1 MVFKFHTL
9 DYTLSNIEEEAMNR
23 LVQEILKSGDVKTI
37 FDIESKLKK
46 SFGKVIQSMLEAE
59 MTEHLGHNK
68 YEYSKENKENYRNG
82 SSKKKVKSNL
92 GELEIEIPRDRN
104 GEFEPKIIP
113 KYSRDISNIEQ
124 QIINLY
130 GMGTT
135 TREISNYIEDM
146 YGFSVSAEMVSN
158 ITDKIIP
165 EMEEWKTRRLEEIY
179 PFVYIDAIHFNV
191 KENGVVGKKAA
202 YVTMGISTNGIKEV
216 LGIYVGENE
225 TSKFWMT
232 VFNNLKNRGLKDILI
247 LSSDGLTGIKEA
259 IQVAFPKTEHQTCI
273 VHLTRNTL
281 KYVSHRDKGQF
292 AQDLK
297 AIYTASDEEIGK
309 KLMYETAEKWK
320 KKYPTAMDRWEENWG
335 IISPFF
341 KFSQKIRKMIYTT
354 NSIESLNSCY
364 RRLNRARNVYPS
376 KDSLMKVLY
385 LSTKKVTKNWTSR
398 VPEWGEV
405 LKELEIIYKD
415 RI

>member
-1 MVFKFHTL
+1 MEEKERNVA
-9 DYTLSNIEEEAMNR
+9 EEEAMNK
-23 LVQEILKSGDVKTI
+23 LVKEILKNGDVKTV

-46 SFGKVIQSMLEAE
+46 SFGKVIQSMLEE
-59 MTEHLGHNK
+59 EITEHLGHNK

-92 GELEIEIPRDRN
+92 GELEIEIPRDRK
-104 GEFEPKIIP
+104 GDFEPRIVP

-130 GMGTT
+130 GMGTS
-135 TREISNYIEDM
+135 TREISNYIEEI
-146 YGFSVSAEMVSN
+146 YGFGVSAEMVSN

-202 YVTMGISTNGIKEV
+202 YVAMGISTNGIKEV
-216 LGIYVGENE
+216 LGIYIGENE

-232 VFNNLKNRGLKDILI
+232 VFNNLKNRGLKDIII

-281 KYVSHRDKGQF
+281 KYVSHRDKAQF

-297 AIYTASDEEIGK
+297 AIYTASDEDIGK
-309 KLMYETAEKWK
+309 KLMYEVAEKWK
-320 KKYPTAMDRWEENWG
+320 IKYPTAMDRWEENWG

-364 RRLNRARNVYPS
+364 RRLNKARNVYPS

-385 LSTKKVTKNWTSR
+385 LSTKRVTKNWTSR
-398 VPEWGEV
+398 VPDWGEV
-405 LKELEIIYKD
+405 LRELEIIYQG

>member
-1 MVFKFHTL
+1 MEEKER
-9 DYTLSNIEEEAMNR
+9 NEEEAMNK
-23 LVQEILKSGDVKTI
+23 LVQEILKNGDVKTI

-59 MTEHLGHNK
+59 MTEHLGHDK

-92 GELEIEIPRDRN
+92 GELEIEIPRDRK

-158 ITDKIIP
+158 ITDKIIQ
-165 EMEEWKTRRLEEIY
+165 EMEEWKTRRLEEVY

-202 YVTMGISTNGIKEV
+202 YVAMGISTNGIKEV

-232 VFNNLKNRGLKDILI
+232 VFNNLKNRGLKDIII

>member
-1 MVFKFHTL
+1 MKEK
-9 DYTLSNIEEEAMNR
+9 NEEDELMEKLAKEMIKN
-23 LVQEILKSGDVKTI
+23 GDVKSA
-37 FDIESKLKK
+37 FDVEEKLRK
-46 SFGKVIQSMLEAE
+46 SFGKIIKSMLEAE
-59 MTEHLGHNK
+59 MNEHLGNEKYKHEDNK
-68 YEYSKENKENYRNG
+68 EENYRNG
-82 SSKKKVKSNL
+82 YSRKKVKSNL
-92 GELEIEIPRDRN
+92 GEIDLNIPRDRK
-104 GEFEPKIIP
+104 GEFEPVVVP
-113 KYSRDISNIEQ
+113 KHSRDISRLET
-124 QIINLY
+124 QIIELY
-130 GMGTT
+130 GMGNT
-135 TREISNYIEDM
+135 TRQISDFVENL
-146 YGFSVSAEMVSN
+146 YGFEVSAEMVSN

-179 PFVYIDAIHFNV
+179 PFLYIDAIHFNV

-202 YVTMGISTNGIKEV
+202 YIAMGINLSGIKEV
-216 LGIYVGENE
+216 LGIYIGENE

-232 VFNNLKNRGLKDILI
+232 VFNNLKNRGIKDIII

-281 KYVSHRDKGQF
+281 KYVSHRDKGKF

-320 KKYPTAMDRWEENWG
+320 EKYPTAMDRWEENWG

-354 NSIESLNSCY
+354 NTIESLNSCY
-364 RRLNRARNVYPS
+364 RRLNKARNVYPT
-376 KDSLMKVLY
+376 KESLMKVLY
-385 LSTKKVTKNWTSR
+385 LSTKKVTKNWTSK
-398 VPEWGEV
+398 VPEWGEC
-405 LKELEIIYKD
+405 LKELEIMYEG

>member
-1 MVFKFHTL
+1 MEEKERK
-9 DYTLSNIEEEAMNR
+9 IAEEEAMNK
-23 LVQEILKSGDVKTI
+23 LVKEILKNGDIKTV
-37 FDIESKLKK
+37 FDVESKLKQ
-46 SFGKVIQSMLEAE
+46 SFGKVIQSMLEEE
-59 MTEHLGHNK
+59 MNEYLGHEK
-68 YEYSKENKENYRNG
+68 YEYSKENKTNYRNG
-82 SSKKKVKSNL
+82 SSTKKVKSNL
-92 GELEIEIPRDRN
+92 GELEIKIPRDRN
-104 GEFEPKIIP
+104 GEFEPIIVP
-113 KYSRDISNIEQ
+113 KHSRDISNIEQ

-130 GMGTT
+130 SMGTS
-135 TREISNYIEDM
+135 TREISNYIEEM

-191 KENGVVGKKAA
+191 KENGVIGKKAA
-202 YVTMGISTNGIKEV
+202 YVAMGISKEGIKEV
-216 LGIYVGENE
+216 LGIYIGENE
-225 TSKFWMT
+225 SSKFWMT
-232 VFNNLKNRGLKDILI
+232 VFNNLKNRGIKDILV

-281 KYVSHRDKGQF
+281 KYVSHKDKYKF

-309 KLMYETAEKWK
+309 KLMYEVTEKWK
-320 KKYPTAMDRWEENWG
+320 EKYPTAMDRWEENWG

-354 NSIESLNSCY
+354 NSIESLNSSY
-364 RRLNRARNVYPS
+364 RRLNKSRNVYPT

-385 LSTKKVTKNWTSR
+385 LSTKKVTKNWTSK

-405 LKELEIIYKD
+405 LRELEIIYNG

>member
-1 MVFKFHTL
+1 MEEKT
-9 DYTLSNIEEEAMNR
+9 NNNAEEEAMNK
-23 LVQEILKSGDVKTI
+23 LVKEILKNGDVKTV
-37 FDIESKLKK
+37 FDVETKLKQ

-59 MTEHLGHNK
+59 MTEHLGHDK
-68 YEYSKENKENYRNG
+68 YEYSQENKNNYRNG
-82 SSKKKVKSNL
+82 TSKKKVKSNF
-92 GELEIEIPRDRN
+92 GELDINIPRDRN
-104 GEFEPKIIP
+104 GEFEPIIVP
-113 KYSRDISNIEQ
+113 KHSRDISNIER

-130 GMGTT
+130 SMGNS
-135 TREISNYIEDM
+135 TREISSYIEEM
-146 YGFSVSAEMVSN
+146 YGFSASAEMISN

-165 EMEEWKTRRLEEIY
+165 EMEEWKSRRLEEIY

-202 YVTMGISTNGIKEV
+202 YVAMGISKEGIKEV

-225 TSKFWMT
+225 TAKFWMT
-232 VFNNLKNRGLKDILI
+232 VFNNLKNRGIKDILI

-259 IQVAFPKTEHQTCI
+259 IATAFPKTEHQTCI

-281 KYVSHRDKGQF
+281 KYVSHKDKAKF

-297 AIYTASDEEIGK
+297 TIYTASDEEIGK
-309 KLMYETAEKWK
+309 KLMYETSQKWK
-320 KKYPTAMDRWEENWG
+320 EKYPTAMDRWEDNWG
-335 IISPFF
+335 IIAPFF

-354 NSIESLNSCY
+354 NTIESLNSGY

-376 KDSLMKVLY
+376 QEALMKVLY
-385 LSTKKVTKNWTSR
+385 LSTKRITKNWTSKQ
-398 VPEWGEV
+398 PEWGET
-405 LKELEIIYKD
+405 LKELEIIYKG

>member
-1 MVFKFHTL
+1 MEEKER
-9 DYTLSNIEEEAMNR
+9 NIAEEEAMNK
-23 LVQEILKSGDVKTI
+23 LVKEILKNGDVKTV

-59 MTEHLGHNK
+59 MTEHIGHDK

-82 SSKKKVKSNL
+82 SSKKKVKSNF
-92 GELEIEIPRDRN
+92 GELEIEIPRDRK
-104 GEFEPKIIP
+104 GEFEPRIIP

-130 GMGTT
+130 GMGTS
-135 TREISNYIEDM
+135 TREISDYIEDM

-165 EMEEWKTRRLEEIY
+165 EMEEWKTRRLEEVY

-202 YVTMGISTNGIKEV
+202 YVEMGISTNGIKEV

-385 LSTKKVTKNWTSR
+385 LSTKKITKNWTSR

>member
-1 MVFKFHTL
+1 MDEKRNNSEDEV
-9 DYTLSNIEEEAMNR
+9 MNK
-23 LVQEILKSGDVKTI
+23 LVKEILKNGDVKTV
-37 FDIESKLKK
+37 FDVESKLKK

-92 GELEIEIPRDRN
+92 GELELDIPRDRN
-104 GEFEPKIIP
+104 GKFEPIIVP
-113 KYSRDISNIEQ
+113 KHSRDISNIEQ

-130 GMGTT
+130 TIGTS
-135 TREISNYIEDM
+135 TREISNYIEEM
-146 YGFSVSAEMVSN
+146 YGFTVSAEMVSN

-165 EMEEWKTRRLEEIY
+165 EMEEWKSRRLEEVY
-179 PFVYIDAIHFNV
+179 PFIYIDAIHFNV
-191 KENGVVGKKAA
+191 KENAVVGKKAA
-202 YVTMGISTNGIKEV
+202 YIVMGINKNGIKEV
-216 LGIYVGENE
+216 LGIYIGENE
-225 TSKFWMT
+225 TSKFWIT
-232 VFNNLKNRGLKDILI
+232 VFNNIKNRGVKDILV
-247 LSSDGLTGIKEA
+247 LSSDGLSGIKEA
-259 IQVAFPKTEHQTCI
+259 IQVSFPKTEHQTCI

-281 KYVSHRDKGQF
+281 KYVSHRDKYKF

-297 AIYTASDEEIGK
+297 TIYTASDEEIAK
-309 KLMYETAEKWK
+309 KLMYDIAEKWK
-320 KKYPTAMDRWEENWG
+320 IKYPTAMDRWEENWS
-335 IISPFF
+335 IIIPFF

-354 NSIESLNSCY
+354 NTIESLNSCY
-364 RRLNRARNVYPS
+364 RRLNRTRNVYPS

-405 LKELEIIYKD
+405 LKELEIIYEG

>member
-1 MVFKFHTL
+1 MEEKERK
-9 DYTLSNIEEEAMNR
+9 IAEEEAMNK
-23 LVQEILKSGDVKTI
+23 LVKEILKSGDVKTV
-37 FDIESKLKK
+37 FDVESKLKQ

-68 YEYSKENKENYRNG
+68 YEYSQENKNNYRNG

-92 GELEIEIPRDRN
+92 GELELDIPRDRN
-104 GEFEPKIIP
+104 GEFEPMIVP
-113 KYSRDISNIEQ
+113 KHSRDISNIEQ

-130 GMGTT
+130 GMGNS
-135 TREISNYIEDM
+135 TREISEYIQEM

-191 KENGVVGKKAA
+191 KENGVIGKKAA
-202 YVTMGISTNGIKEV
+202 YVAMGISKEGIKEV
-216 LGIYVGENE
+216 LGIYIGENE
-225 TSKFWMT
+225 SSKFWMT
-232 VFNNLKNRGLKDILI
+232 VFNNLKNRGLKDILV
-247 LSSDGLTGIKEA
+247 LSSDGLSGIREA
-259 IQVAFPKTEHQTCI
+259 IQVAFPNTEHQTCI

-281 KYVSHRDKGQF
+281 KYVSHRDKYKF

-309 KLMYETAEKWK
+309 KLMYEVAERWK
-320 KKYPTAMDRWEENWG
+320 EKYPTAMDRWEDNWG

-364 RRLNRARNVYPS
+364 RRLNKSRNVYPS
-376 KDSLMKVLY
+376 KESLMKVLY
-385 LSTKKVTKNWTSR
+385 LSTKKVTKNWSYR

-405 LKELEIIYKD
+405 LKELEIIYEG